1 MTYSLDFRKQIL
13 KIRTEEKLSIAKV
26 AKRFGVGVATVM
38 RWTKKIEAQN
48 KRNKPATKIDMEIL
62 KKDVE
67 AHPDSYHYERAERLK
82 VSKSG
87 ILYALKR
94 LGVTY
99 KKNPSASEGGPRKT
113 LCFLPDPPRP

>member
-1 MTYSLDFRKQIL
+1 MTYSIDFRKQVL
-13 KIRTEEKLSIAKV
+13 KIRRDEKLSIAKV

-38 RWTKKIEAQN
+38 RWTKKIDAQT
-48 KRNKPATKIDMEIL
+48 KRNKPATKIDMETL
-62 KKDVE
+62 KKDIE
-67 AHPDSYHYERAERLK
+67 AYPDGYHYERAERLG

-99 KKNPSASEGGPRKT
+99 KKNPSASESRSRKT
-113 LCFLPDPPRP
+113 LCFLPNYPRT